1 MRDSGNS
8 HRGLRFFGDL
18 NPQSVLLEVD
28 AAVGSWIGRADL
40 MARGEPMRVVVDK
53 DLCEA
58 NEVCVALCSE
68 AFRLGEDD
76 RVTVLLDPIP
86 EGLQP
91 VVERA
96 VRSCP
101 RQALSLRDFEEKK

>member
-8 HRGLRFFGDL
+8 HRGLRFFGDF
-18 NPQSVLLEVD
+18 NPQLVLLEVE
-28 AAVGSWIGRADL
+28 AAVGSWIGRADPV
-40 MARGEPMRVVVDK
+40 AGREPMRVVVNT

-58 NEVCVALCSE
+58 NEVCVGWCSQ

-86 EGLQP
+86 ESLQP
-91 VVERA
+91 AVEKA

-101 RQALSLRDFEEKK
+101 RQALSLRDSEEKT